1 MVEKK
6 QVSKT
11 SMDIVQN
18 RIETLKSLFPDIVT
32 EGKINFEKLKS
43 ALGDSVTNENE
54 RFSFSWAGKKNAIQL
69 LQTKTTRTLIPCP
82 EESVKWDETK
92 NIFIEGEN
100 LDVLKLLFK
109 SYYGRIKLIY
119 IDPPYNTGSDFIYAD
134 DYKKTVK
141 QYIEETGQV
150 DENKNL
156 VSTNPET
163 SGRYHSA
170 WLSMMYP
177 RLFLA
182 RELLKDDGA
191 IFISIDY
198 HELHNLRMLMNEV
211 FGEESFKNIIIFKRG
226 IKSVQAQFET
236 TDSLTVGHEYILFYA
251 KNPSTRFK
259 LLRVELN
266 EAKIGTWNNHWRGT
280 DRPTMRYELFGIK
293 PESGQWR
300 WSKTRS
306 LKAIENYN
314 NMLIE
319 LNTSS
324 QEVTQEQI
332 DGWFLG
338 NVDNTDGDLD
348 LLRLSKNSKPE
359 HYVPPSE
366 TKLGSDL
373 WVDLSPRGS
382 ADLTALFGC
391 NPFDNPKPI
400 NLMKRIIGFITEPSA
415 EDIVLDFFAGSGS
428 TAHAVLELNQE
439 DEGDRHFICVQLDE
453 EINEGV
459 PSGKCAKKQGVK
471 TIADISK
478 ERIRRVIQNIANE
491 GGSENLDLGFK
502 VFKLANSN
510 FKSWTEENINDVPS
524 YVSQMQ
530 MFADSLANR
539 WIPNNVLTEIALK
552 ETGFSL
558 NLRIE
563 QVSGVTNQE
572 IQNVIDLEKNQSFY
586 ASLDSRIDF
595 ESIRALHLGPN
606 DLFVCRASAL
616 DDSTAANL
624 SLQCQLKVV

>member
-1 MVEKK
+1 
-6 QVSKT
+6 
-11 SMDIVQN
+11 MDIVQN
-18 RIETLKSLFPDIVT
+18 NIELLQSIFPDCFT

-54 RFSFSWAGKKNAIQL
+54 RYSFSWAGKNNAIQL
-69 LQTKTTRTLIPCP
+69 LQTKSNRTLFPRL
-82 EESVKWDETK
+82 EESVNWDETK
-92 NIFIEGEN
+92 NIFVEGEN

-119 IDPPYNTGSDFIYAD
+119 IDPPYNTGRDFIYAD
-134 DYKKTVK
+134 NYKKTVK

-156 VSTNPET
+156 VTTNPET
-163 SGRYHSA
+163 SGRYHSD

-191 IFISIDY
+191 IFVSIDY
-198 HELHNLRMLMNEV
+198 HELHNLRLLMNEI

-236 TDSLTVGHEYILFYA
+236 TDSLTIGHEYILFYA

-259 LLRVELN
+259 LFRVELN

-300 WSKTRS
+300 WGKARS
-306 LKAIENYN
+306 FKAIENYN
-314 NMLIE
+314 TMLNE
-319 LNTSS
+319 LNTPS

-332 DGWFLG
+332 DGWFLE
-338 NVDNTDGDLD
+338 NVAKIDGDLD

-391 NPFDNPKPI
+391 NPFDNPKPV
-400 NLMKRIIGFITEPSA
+400 NLIKRIIGFMTEPSA
-415 EDIVLDFFAGSGS
+415 GDIVLDFFAGSGS

-439 DEGDRHFICVQLDE
+439 DEGNRQFICVQLDE
-453 EINEGV
+453 EINGGV
-459 PSGKCAKKQGVK
+459 PSGKCAKKQGVN
-471 TIADISK
+471 TIADICM
-478 ERIRRVIQNIANE
+478 ERIRRVIHNITEE
-491 GGSENLDLGFK
+491 GGNKRLDLGCK
-502 VFKLANSN
+502 KYTLADSN
-510 FKSWTEENINDVPS
+510 FKNWSGMKTPDIS
-524 YVSQMQ
+524 SFVSQMELYS
-530 MFADSLANR
+530 DSLANR
-539 WIPNNVLTEIALK
+539 WTLMNVLTEIALK

-558 NLRIE
+558 NVRVE
-563 QVSGVTNQE
+563 QVPGVTHQE
-572 IQNVIDLEKNQSFY
+572 IQKVIDLEKNQFFF
-586 ASLDSRIDF
+586 ACLDSHIDF
-595 ESIRALHLGPN
+595 ENIKILDLESSN
-606 DLFVCRASAL
+606 LFVCRSTAL

-624 SLQCQLKVV
+624 SLQCRLKVV